1 MHAAGKMFG
10 KISLKAIRDT
20 FFLIRGL
27 WSGEGQGWQF
37 FFGGWGGE
45 GDIQKKGKVQ
55 TFGLAVRPPNPPFSG
70 TSESPHKENP
80 EEGTW
85 PAYCNCFEKSVV
97 FQYVLV
103 L

>member
-45 GDIQKKGKVQ
+45 GGYPKERESSDVW
-55 TFGLAVRPPNPPFSG
+55 
-70 TSESPHKENP
+70 TSSETPQSP
-80 EEGTW
+80 
-85 PAYCNCFEKSVV
+85 
-97 FQYVLV
+97 L
-103 L
+103 

>member
-1 MHAAGKMFG
+1 MVCDQG
-10 KISLKAIRDT
+10 RD
-20 FFLIRGL
+20 RGD
-27 WSGEGQGWQF
+27 SF
-37 FFGGWGGE
+37 FFGGVGGWVGGG

-55 TFGLAVRPPNPPFSG
+55 TFGLAVRPPPIPPFSG

-80 EEGTW
+80 EEGIW

-97 FQYVLV
+97 IQYVLV

>member
-37 FFGGWGGE
+37 FFGGWGG
-45 GDIQKKGKVQ
+45 GGGGISKRRGK
-55 TFGLAVRPPNPPFSG
+55 FRRLD
-70 TSESPHKENP
+70 
-80 EEGTW
+80 
-85 PAYCNCFEKSVV
+85 
-97 FQYVLV
+97 
-103 L
+103 